1 MSDSDEWED
10 RIATFN
16 EKPTRTAARGIR
28 HVWLLV
34 LLVLALAAVTGIAVW
49 TFNVVT
55 SGVKGEGD
63 AQIIK
68 NEAKNRI
75 RAQEGFEDKY
85 AAIVTADQ
93 NINLTADALKLSP
106 QSEKLSIEL
115 TGQKMI
121 CNDLVGRYNAA
132 ARKFT
137 QGEFRDAELP
147 PAIGTADVPANEQT
161 DCKENTK

>member
-1 MSDSDEWED
+1 MSDYDEWDD
-10 RIATFN
+10 RIDTFN
-16 EKPTRTAARGIR
+16 EKPTRTAAKGISR
-28 HVWLLV
+28 VWLLV
-34 LLVLALAAVTGIAVW
+34 LLVLTLTVVTGVAVW
-49 TFNVVT
+49 GFNVVT
-55 SGVKGEGD
+55 GGVKGEGD

-85 AAIVTADQ
+85 AAIVTADRNL
-93 NINLTADALKLSP
+93 NITADALKLSP

-115 TGQKMI
+115 TGQRMI

-137 QGEFRDAELP
+137 QAEFRDAELP
-147 PAIGTADVPANEQT
+147 PAIGTADFPADEST
-161 DCKENTK
+161 DCEENSK

>member
-1 MSDSDEWED
+1 MSDYDEWDD
-10 RIATFN
+10 RLDMFN
-16 EKPTRTAARGIR
+16 EKPTRTAARGISR
-28 HVWLLV
+28 VALLV
-34 LLVLALAAVTGIAVW
+34 ILVLALGLVIGGGLWLVKVA
-49 TFNVVT
+49 T
-55 SGVKGEGD
+55 SDTKGAGD
-63 AQIIK
+63 AEIIK

-75 RAQEGFEDKY
+75 RAQEGFEDKF
-85 AAIVTADQ
+85 AAIITADRNL
-93 NINLTADALKLSP
+93 NITAEALKLSP

-121 CNDLVGRYNAA
+121 CNDLVGQYNSA

-147 PAIGTADVPANEQT
+147 PAIGTADFPADEST